1 MDDDDR
7 PRQSGASKAFGA
19 ASQLSGESLDSY
31 SLDELNARIALMEEE
46 IARVRAHREKSAAHM
61 TAAAALFKPS
71 TS

>member
-7 PRQSGASKAFGA
+7 PRQSGASRIFGA

-31 SLDELNARIALMEEE
+31 SLDELNARITLLEAE
-46 IARVRAHREKSAAHM
+46 IARIRAHREKSAAHI
-61 TAAAALFKPS
+61 AAAASLFKSS